1 MAPKAKQSER
11 KSPAEFFAE
20 QKTIA
25 GFDNP
30 GKSLYTTMRELL
42 ENGLDSGA
50 WVHLPR
56 EKSELSALMHTRAK
70 MMHTRA
76 NSAGCL
82 GVRIACPAVVA
93 RHQRSK
99 REARETRS

>member
-56 EKSELSALMHTRAK
+56 EKSELSALMHTRA
-70 MMHTRA
+70 

-93 RHQRSK
+93 RHQHSK
-99 REARETRS
+99 RKARETRS

>member
-30 GKSLYTTMRELL
+30 GKSLYTTMREPL

-56 EKSELSALMHTRAK
+56 EKSELSAL
-70 MMHTRA
+70 MHTRA

-99 REARETRS
+99 RKARETRS

>member
-1 MAPKAKQSER
+1 MPPKAKAKKEKLQTR
-11 KSPAEFFAE
+11 TPAEFFAE
-20 QKTIA
+20 NQNIA

-56 EKSELSALMHTRAK
+56 EKSELSALMHTRA
-70 MMHTRA
+70 

-99 REARETRS
+99 RKARETRS

>member
-56 EKSELSALMHTRAK
+56 EKSELSALMHTRA
-70 MMHTRA
+70 

-82 GVRIACPAVVA
+82 GVRIACPAVFA

>member
-56 EKSELSALMHTRAK
+56 EKSELSALMHTRA
-70 MMHTRA
+70 

>member
-56 EKSELSALMHTRAK
+56 EKSELSALMHTRA
-70 MMHTRA
+70 

-99 REARETRS
+99 RKARETRS